1 MNSVF
6 ILVFLIMAPSLI
18 RRQMRGVPWDWRP
31 WASLAIT
38 ALLGAV
44 TVFPVLC
51 GKHLPVALVLPEPVP
66 SAAMVVLF
74 MLALSRPVW
83 EALDELRRRRDRG
96 PSSDDRPE

>member
-51 GKHLPVALVLPEPVP
+51 GKHLPRLILTFFQ
-66 SAAMVVLF
+66 LRKNRKKKGNDCF
-74 MLALSRPVW
+74 ALSKI
-83 EALDELRRRRDRG
+83 
-96 PSSDDRPE
+96 